1 MTAVTSAPDII
12 AMGEPMY
19 EFNSARGSS
28 DRANRSWLGGFGG
41 DTSNTAI
48 AAARLGASVGY
59 VSALGNDPFGAA
71 FRALW
76 AAEGVDA
83 THVATNNDAH
93 TAVYFVNHGPDGHQ
107 FSYLRA
113 GSAASRVGPAD
124 VPIAYIQGAK
134 VLHVSA
140 ISQAISASATDA
152 VFAAIAAARAAGVI
166 VSYDTNLR
174 LKLWPLDRA
183 RAIIHATAA
192 QAHICL
198 PGLDDARLLTGLDE
212 PDAIVDFYLSLGVEI
227 IALTLGKAG
236 ALVAT
241 RERRDTIPGIQ
252 CAAIDATGAGDAFDG
267 AFLTDYLISRDPF
280 TAARFANVAAGLST
294 EGWGAVDPLPT
305 RAAVEARIRAGG

>member
-1 MTAVTSAPDII
+1 MPTSTDIV

-19 EFNSARGSS
+19 EFNSARGSH
-28 DRANRSWLGGFGG
+28 DGNVAGRNWLGGFGG

-59 VSALGNDPFGAA
+59 ISALGNDPFGAA
-71 FRALW
+71 FRDLW

-83 THVATNNDAH
+83 SQVSTRTDGH

-113 GSAASRVGPAD
+113 GSAASRMTPDD
-124 VPIAYIQGAK
+124 VPVDYIAGAK

-140 ISQAISASATDA
+140 ISQAISPSACDA
-152 VFAAIAAARAAGVI
+152 VFTAITAAREAGVL

-183 RAIIHATAA
+183 RAVIHAAVA
-192 QAHICL
+192 QSDICL
-198 PGLDDARLLTGLDE
+198 PGLDDAQLLTGLQD
-212 PDAIVDFYLSLGVEI
+212 PDAIADFYLNLGVEVVG
-227 IALTLGKAG
+227 LTLGKAG
-236 ALVAT
+236 ALIAT
-241 RERRDTIPGIQ
+241 PDRREIIPGIQ

-267 AFLTDYLISRDPF
+267 GFLTEFLATRDPF
-280 TAARFANVAAGLST
+280 SAARFANVAAGLST
-294 EGWGAVDPLPT
+294 EGWGAVDPLPR
-305 RAAVEARIRAGG
+305 RAAVEDRLARI